1 MISQAGLLQ
10 LRIPLFKKFMALGPA
25 GDIGKGYQGAD
36 YNKNNKSQ
44 KTAETSSYLL
54 KMKGISKEI
63 VETSKKIDINQ

>member
-1 MISQAGLLQ
+1 
-10 LRIPLFKKFMALGPA
+10 MALGPA

-63 VETSKKIDINQ
+63 VETSKKNRHKSVIFSVSIKNS